1 MNPSS
6 NNTDINTPLISSDS
20 SQETNVPFQN
30 NINYTNEI
38 LNRINKTPFFR
49 IVFEPKKVC
58 DNSTYISVYT
68 LSTIDDNNP
77 SNENQNFLFKAI
89 TKIDSCK
96 CQDFEIK
103 CYTGPHFNLANNYFC
118 TFRIKKENW
127 QYGPDL
133 TLNPM
138 IFSIAGNKL
147 EINQETNEK
156 CYGRID
162 RFVNTCNG
170 IGFRKFFSHENNFI
184 YQYQIGK
191 PFYCECKK
199 NCEKSCSCENCSCE
213 KCTCDKCCEDSC
225 ECCVRKRYL
234 FKVILDNTLN
244 QCGEFN
250 YVTSEQCCKEG
261 FYEIKFPNDANVLM
275 KLLLLGGLFDAAI
288 LPYFSTSEN
297 QKVINRSS
305 NSASSL
311 IFLFIYI
318 ISMTII
324 LSYYIKITMD
334 HYNSL

>member
-1 MNPSS
+1 MNPLI
-6 NNTDINTPLISSDS
+6 NNTDINNPIISTDS

-118 TFRIKKENW
+118 TFRIKKENC
-127 QYGPDL
+127 QNTCGPDL

-162 RFVNTCNG
+162 RFVNTCND
-170 IGFRKFFSHENNFI
+170 ISIRKFFSHENNFI
-184 YQYQIGK
+184 YQIGK
-191 PFYCECKK
+191 PFKYECKK
-199 NCEKSCSCENCSCE
+199 NCEKTCSCE

-250 YVTSEQCCKEG
+250 YVSSEQCCKEG

-288 LPYFSTSEN
+288 LPYFSISEN
-297 QKVINRSS
+297 QKVINRSRI
-305 NSASSL
+305 SASSL
-311 IFLFIYI
+311 IILFIYI
-318 ISMTII
+318 IIITII
-324 LSYYIKITMD
+324 LSYYIKMTMD
-334 HYNSL
+334 LYNSI

>member
-1 MNPSS
+1 MNPLI
-6 NNTDINTPLISSDS
+6 NNTDINTPIISSDS

-49 IVFEPKKVC
+49 IVFEPKKGC

-77 SNENQNFLFKAI
+77 SNENQNFLFKAF
-89 TKIDSCK
+89 TKLDCCK

-118 TFRIKKENW
+118 TFRIKKDYCQNACP
-127 QYGPDL
+127 PDI

-162 RFVNTCNG
+162 RFVNTCIG
-170 IGFRKFFSHENNFI
+170 IGFRKFFSHENKFI
-184 YQYQIGK
+184 YQIGK
-191 PFYCECKK
+191 PVNCDCKK
-199 NCEKSCSCENCSCE
+199 NCEKSCTCENCSCE
-213 KCTCDKCCEDSC
+213 KCTCDKCCEGSC

-234 FKVILDNTLN
+234 FKIILDNTLN
-244 QCGEFN
+244 ECGEFN
-250 YVTSEQCCKEG
+250 YVSSEKCCKEG

-275 KLLLLGGLFDAAI
+275 KLLLLGGLFEATL
-288 LPYFSTSEN
+288 LPYNSISEN
-297 QKVINRSS
+297 QKVVNPSNNSS
-305 NSASSL
+305 SFVL
-311 IFLFIYI
+311 LFIYI
-318 ISMTII
+318 FVMTIL
-324 LSYYIKITMD
+324 LSLYIKITMD
-334 HYNSL
+334 QYNSL

>member
-77 SNENQNFLFKAI
+77 SNENQNFLFKAF
-89 TKIDSCK
+89 TKLDCCN

-118 TFRIKKENW
+118 TFRIKKENC
-127 QYGPDL
+127 QNTCGPDL

-162 RFVNTCNG
+162 RLVNTWNG
-170 IGFRKFFSHENNFI
+170 ISIRKFFSHENNFI
-184 YQYQIGK
+184 YQIGK
-191 PFYCECKK
+191 PFKYECKK
-199 NCEKSCSCENCSCE
+199 NCEKTCSCE

-250 YVTSEQCCKEG
+250 YVSSEQCCKEG

-288 LPYFSTSEN
+288 LPYFSISEN
-297 QKVINRSS
+297 QKVIKNSRI
-305 NSASSL
+305 SASKL
-311 IFLFIYI
+311 IFLIIYI
-318 ISMTII
+318 IIMTIL

-334 HYNSL
+334 QYNSL